1 MRQTLKRYSIPASLI
16 LLSMIATALP
26 PVQAAAAEATGDQ
39 PATRSYRL
47 DNGLRLIVREDH
59 RSPVVVSQIWYK
71 VGSSYE
77 PSGLTGISHMLEHM
91 MFKGTKRHP
100 PGEFSRIV
108 SANGGREN
116 AFTGRDYTAYF
127 QQLERSRLEIS
138 FDLESDRMRN
148 LTLPDEEFAKER
160 QVVLEERR
168 MRTDD
173 NPEAL
178 TQELFN
184 ATAYLNSGYHHPVI
198 GWQTDIEQYTRADL
212 LDWYRR
218 WYRPDNATLVVVGD
232 VDPEAVLALAQRYFG
247 PVAAPAARPV
257 HHGPTREVEQRGLRR
272 SVIKAPAELPYLLL
286 GYKVPVLHDE
296 PESWEPYA
304 LDVLSGILAGGDSAR
319 LPSRVVRGRQI
330 AASADAGYDLYA
342 RGQELLS
349 LDGTPSQG
357 HTLAELEAAL
367 RAEIAD
373 LREHPVG
380 DDELERIK
388 AQVVASDVYQ
398 RDSVFYQA
406 MEIGMLETV
415 GLGWRVADAYVDR
428 IRAVT
433 ADQVQAVARK
443 YLVDDRLTITELHP
457 LPIDSHRI
465 PHHMPTSSTLR

>member
-1 MRQTLKRYSIPASLI
+1 MRQTPKRSTPPLTIMRVLAIAALLPLQAGVAAPA
-16 LLSMIATALP
+16 AD
-26 PVQAAAAEATGDQ
+26 GQ
-39 PATRSYRL
+39 PTTRSYRL
-47 DNGLRLIVREDH
+47 DNGLKLIVREDH
-59 RSPVVVSQIWYK
+59 RSPVVVSQVWYK
-71 VGSSYE
+71 IGSSYE
-77 PSGLTGISHMLEHM
+77 PGGLTGISHMLEHM

-100 PGEFSRIV
+100 PGEFSRII

-127 QQLERSRLEIS
+127 QQLEHSRLAVS

-148 LTLPDEEFAKER
+148 LTLPETEFTKER

-178 TQELFN
+178 AQELFN
-184 ATAYLNSGYHHPVI
+184 ASAYLNSGYHHPVI
-198 GWQTDIEQYTRADL
+198 GWKGDIEHYTRADL
-212 LDWYRR
+212 VDWYRR

-232 VDPEAVLALAQRYFG
+232 VDPEAVFALARRYFG
-247 PVAAPAARPV
+247 PVKAPTTTLS
-257 HHGPTREVEQRGLRR
+257 HHGPNREIEQRGLRR
-272 SVIKAPAELPYLLL
+272 SIIEAPAELPYLVL

-296 PESWEPYA
+296 PDSWEPYA

-319 LPSRVVRGRQI
+319 LPSRLVRGQQV

-342 RGQELLS
+342 REQELLT

-357 HTLAELEAAL
+357 HTLAELEKAL
-367 RAEIAD
+367 RAEIDD
-373 LREHPVG
+373 LRKHPVG
-380 DDELERIK
+380 NDELERIK

-406 MEIGMLETV
+406 MKIGMLETV
-415 GLGWRVADAYVDR
+415 GLGWRVGDAYVDR

-433 ADQVQAVARK
+433 PDQVQAVARK
-443 YLVDDRLTITELHP
+443 YLVDTRLTVTELHP
-457 LPIDSHRI
+457 LPIDSHRVH
-465 PHHMPTSSTLR
+465 HHMAPPSTLR

>member
-1 MRQTLKRYSIPASLI
+1 MRQTLKRSSTPLSTILI
-16 LLSMIATALP
+16 LVIAALP
-26 PVQAAAAEATGDQ
+26 SVQAIAGEGTASEQ
-39 PATRSYRL
+39 SATRSYRL
-47 DNGLRLIVREDH
+47 DNGLKLIVREDH
-59 RSPVVVSQIWYK
+59 RSPVVVSQVWYK

-77 PSGLTGISHMLEHM
+77 PGGLTGISHMLEHM

-100 PGEFSRIV
+100 PGEFSRII

-127 QQLERSRLEIS
+127 QQLEHSRLEVS

-148 LTLPDEEFAKER
+148 LSLPEAEFAKER

-178 TQELFN
+178 SQELFN
-184 ATAYLNSGYHHPVI
+184 ASAYLNSGYHHPVI
-198 GWQTDIEQYTRADL
+198 GWRTDIEQYARADL
-212 LDWYRR
+212 VDWYRR

-232 VDPEAVLALAQRYFG
+232 VDPEAVHALARRYFG
-247 PVAAPAARPV
+247 PLEAPPTRPAY
-257 HHGPTREVEQRGLRR
+257 HGPTREVEQRGLRR
-272 SVIKAPAELPYLLL
+272 STIEAPAELPYLLL

-296 PESWEPYA
+296 PGSWEPYA
-304 LDVLSGILAGGDSAR
+304 LDVLAGILAGGDSSR
-319 LPSRVVRGRQI
+319 LPSRVVRGQQI

-342 RGQELLS
+342 REQELLT

-357 HTLAELEAAL
+357 HTLTELETAL
-367 RAEIAD
+367 RAEIDA

-380 DDELERIK
+380 EDELERIK
-388 AQVVASDVYQ
+388 AQVVASEVYQ

-406 MEIGMLETV
+406 MKIGMLETV
-415 GLGWRVADAYVDR
+415 GLGWRVADEYVDR

-433 ADQVQAVARK
+433 PAQVQAVARK
-443 YLVDDRLTITELHP
+443 YLIDERLTITELHP
-457 LPIDSHRI
+457 LPIDSHRVR
-465 PHHMPTSSTLR
+465 HHMAPPSTLR